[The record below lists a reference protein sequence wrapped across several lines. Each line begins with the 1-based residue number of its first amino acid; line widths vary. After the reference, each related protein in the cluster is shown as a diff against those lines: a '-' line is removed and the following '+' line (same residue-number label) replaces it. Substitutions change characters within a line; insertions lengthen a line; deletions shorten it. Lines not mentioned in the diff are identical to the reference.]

1 MVSIITVRRRY
12 AHFTMKRILLAALFT
27 SLIVGLVMAQGI
39 VNGYRAIGGKPETY
53 DPKTPPPLSL
63 PEAYALALN
72 STGRYTNQFY
82 CVSANCTEMTSNGF
96 TGWKFIFASTNG
108 EFGDVEVYFDKLVF

>member
-63 PEAYALALN
+63 PEAYADRK
-72 STGRYTNQFY
+72 S
-82 CVSANCTEMTSNGF
+82 V
-96 TGWKFIFASTNG
+96 
-108 EFGDVEVYFDKLVF
+108 V